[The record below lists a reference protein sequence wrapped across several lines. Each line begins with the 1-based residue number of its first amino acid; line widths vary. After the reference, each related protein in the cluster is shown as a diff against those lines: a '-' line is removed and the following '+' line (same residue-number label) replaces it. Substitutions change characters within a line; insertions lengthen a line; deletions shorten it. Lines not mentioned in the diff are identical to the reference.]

1 MNDNRKL
8 VEELAGKIKSGDVQ
22 PWKAETVLLE
32 EYGVSAPDH
41 FQIAALSR
49 RECIEELTGQKFN
62 YLELPEKP
70 YLLQWHCPK
79 DNSIWQLEA
88 RET

>member
-1 MNDNRKL
+1 LIESGGLKYIMNDNRKL

-22 PWKAETVLLE
+22 PWKAEAVLLE

-41 FQIAALSR
+41 FLIAALSR
-49 RECIEELTGQKFN
+49 RECIEKLTGIKFN

-70 YLLQWHCPK
+70 YLLQWRCP
-79 DNSIWQLEA
+79 E
-88 RET
+88 